1 MAETQGVASAQADR
15 LRGRSGTR
23 RALEVLRLV
32 IWVYGGF
39 LLGVLTHAWWSG
51 DDDLVFWPWSLAFVA
66 LLAGWLVLQRREAR
80 VVSEPD
86 LPHSS

>member
-1 MAETQGVASAQADR
+1 MTETQSVASARADG
-15 LRGRSGTR
+15 LRGRSGTQ
-23 RALEVLRLV
+23 RALEVLRSV

-39 LLGVLTHAWWSG
+39 LLGFLTHAWWSG

-80 VVSEPD
+80 TGSQADRP
-86 LPHSS
+86 SSS

>member
-1 MAETQGVASAQADR
+1 MI
-15 LRGRSGTR
+15 GRSGTQ

-39 LLGVLTHAWWSG
+39 LLGFLTHAWWSG

-66 LLAGWLVLQRREAR
+66 LLAGWLVLQRRESRTGSQADR
-80 VVSEPD
+80 P
-86 LPHSS
+86 SSS

>member
-1 MAETQGVASAQADR
+1 MAETQGVASAQADG

-39 LLGVLTHAWWSG
+39 LLGFLTHAWWSG

-80 VVSEPD
+80 VVSVSDP
-86 LPHSS
+86 PYSS